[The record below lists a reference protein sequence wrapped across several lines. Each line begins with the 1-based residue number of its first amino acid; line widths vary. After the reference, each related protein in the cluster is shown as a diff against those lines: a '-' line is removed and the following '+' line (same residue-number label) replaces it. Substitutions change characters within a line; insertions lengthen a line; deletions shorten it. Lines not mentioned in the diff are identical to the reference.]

1 MMTTVQPI
9 EEDESMV
16 WLGVAI
22 NYGPDLTENDI
33 TERQDQVFEQ
43 DREIVEGQRP
53 ELIPLDLREE
63 LHMRCDKLAVEYR
76 KWLKEL
82 GLTFG
87 TA

>member
-1 MMTTVQPI
+1 MTTVQPI

-33 TERQDQVFEQ
+33 TERHDQVLEH

-53 ELIPLDLREE
+53 EMIPLDLREE